1 MQDKEALATTSTS
14 TQMTHVLFLSGLIFL
29 HLAGNVESR
38 RAIRGMFVFGDSYA
52 DTGNHGHSAIAWQP
66 PYGITYPRHPSGRHS
81 DGRVLTDFVASF
93 FNMSTPLPY
102 NQRQGNPNLVH
113 FGTNFASG
121 GTGIFDTVPGLP
133 NATAQI
139 EQLQDLVKNGVYSAT
154 TLASSLVLFSFS
166 GNDYGF
172 YVQRKRTEAGLPGFV
187 EMVIKQFRVDLERLY
202 GMGLRQFA
210 ITNIGPLGCLP
221 LYTAKSNY
229 SSCNDTVNVLAVY
242 HNSLLQEVVKVM
254 RKSRANGSFV
264 LLDYYSSAL
273 SIIQHK
279 DQYGKLRNA
288 LKPCCMGACGMRD
301 SAGKAMYSVCEQRGS
316 AFFWDVV
323 HPTQAAWQALM
334 KPLTSSLH
342 LFQT

>member
-1 MQDKEALATTSTS
+1 MTDVSTTMAISPRIII
-14 TQMTHVLFLSGLIFL
+14 FLSALIFL
-29 HLAGNVESR
+29 QLAENVESR
-38 RAIRGMFVFGDSYA
+38 RAIRSIFVFGDSYA
-52 DTGNHGHSAIAWQP
+52 DTGNHDHSAIAWQP
-66 PYGITYPRHPSGRHS
+66 PYGITFPGQPSGRHS
-81 DGRVLTDFVASF
+81 DGRVLTDFVASY

-102 NQRQGNPNLVH
+102 NQRQGNPNLVR
-113 FGTNFASG
+113 FGMNFASG

-154 TLASSLVLFSFS
+154 SLASSLVLFSIS

-172 YVQRKRTEAGLPGFV
+172 YVQRTRTDAGLPGFV
-187 EMVIKQFRVDLERLY
+187 ETVIKQFRVDLERLY

-210 ITNIGPLGCLP
+210 ITNMGPFGCLP

-229 SSCNDTVNVLAVY
+229 SSCNDTANAVAVY
-242 HNSLLQEVVKVM
+242 HNSLLQGVVKGM
-254 RKSRANGSFV
+254 KKSRVNGSFI
-264 LLDYYSSAL
+264 LLDHYSSAL
-273 SIIQHK
+273 SIIQHPN
-279 DQYGKLRNA
+279 QYGKLRNA